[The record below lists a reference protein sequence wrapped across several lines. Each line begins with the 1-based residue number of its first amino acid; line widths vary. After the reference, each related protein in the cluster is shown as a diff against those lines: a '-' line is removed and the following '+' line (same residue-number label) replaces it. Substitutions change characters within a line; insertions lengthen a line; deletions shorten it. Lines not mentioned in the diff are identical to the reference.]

1 MGKGGAN
8 PYPLWWASSDN
19 EVVKDKPQAKQP
31 DKPKKERKQ
40 YNTDNIY
47 ESKRDKEKE
56 YWDKY
61 YAQKSWSQRRKEF
74 EKQFKE
80 DFLKGKYFHE
90 PDSEANETNRTF
102 HHENNDIHPVFKI
115 KKSSSEEDFKQAYR
129 KLILQNHPDK
139 GGDSKVFINIQEAW
153 ERIKVHFAS

>member
-19 EVVKDKPQAKQP
+19 EVVKDKPY
-31 DKPKKERKQ
+31 KPKKERKQ

-47 ESKRDKEKE
+47 ESQRDKEKE
-56 YWDKY
+56 YWDQY
-61 YAQKSWSQRRKEF
+61 YAKKSWSQRRKEF
-74 EKQFKE
+74 EKQFRE
-80 DFLKGKYFHE
+80 EFLKGKYFHE
-90 PDSEANETNRTF
+90 PDSKENEKFDSF
-102 HHENNDIHPVFKI
+102 HPTNNDIHPVFKI
-115 KKSSSEEDFKQAYR
+115 KKSSSEEDFRKAYR

-153 ERIKVHFAS
+153 EKVKLHFTS